1 MKEHT
6 VGLLPWA
13 VLVFALVVPNPF
25 KLALDPAYAGDAS
38 RWNSCSKSNP

>member
-13 VLVFALVVPNPF
+13 VLVVPNPF

-38 RWNSCSKSNP
+38 RWESCSKANP

>member
-6 VGLLPWA
+6 VGLLPWV
-13 VLVFALVVPNPF
+13 VLVFALVVSNPF

-38 RWNSCSKSNP
+38 RWESCSKSNP

>member
-13 VLVFALVVPNPF
+13 VLVLALVVPNLF
-25 KLALDPAYAGDAS
+25 KLALDPAYAGEAS
-38 RWNSCSKSNP
+38 RWESCSQANP